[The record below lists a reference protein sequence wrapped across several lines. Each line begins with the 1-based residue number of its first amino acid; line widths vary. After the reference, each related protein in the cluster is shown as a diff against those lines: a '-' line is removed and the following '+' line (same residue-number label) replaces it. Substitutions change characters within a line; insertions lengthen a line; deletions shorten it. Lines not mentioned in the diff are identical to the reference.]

1 MSFFPTAKGWKRGK
15 RGYIYPQNVII
26 RVKTIRE
33 CAKEMAPFF
42 RRKYTAFFMEKC
54 VKIHIACSFNLL
66 SEFHQFHSD
75 IMRKL
80 HRRRSLHRV
89 RSVRNASSYNQH
101 LQYDKYPTNPSWK
114 GVRTNL
120 SFCLRCVALLWNG
133 KGNLS
138 ETQRRVRLF
147 SLKARGI
154 NIY

>member
-1 MSFFPTAKGWKRGK
+1 M
-15 RGYIYPQNVII
+15 II
-26 RVKTIRE
+26 RIKTIRE